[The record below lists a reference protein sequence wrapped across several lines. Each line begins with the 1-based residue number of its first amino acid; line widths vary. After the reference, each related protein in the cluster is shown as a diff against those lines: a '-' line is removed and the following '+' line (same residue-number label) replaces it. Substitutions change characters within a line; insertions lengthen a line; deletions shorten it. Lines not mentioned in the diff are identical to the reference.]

1 MSASSA
7 PQQPTQPPLLPT
19 LSALLP
25 LASLAST
32 TSTISLLSIH
42 SEPYTHHDVVYLN
55 TQPVLPGQHRFLR
68 LRASGS
74 KGGSKPP
81 SSSSS
86 SSSALS
92 LAYLSARLREYED
105 DDVSVKAIV
114 EVDLAGQS
122 GKDDVQDFVKTLGF
136 VYSHEYTRSGILFH
150 IPLPHPTLTL
160 HLTISRLA
168 LPLNSSPSTPS
179 SEPYLVQLQP
189 SRPISGVAARGEL
202 GMTELVDL
210 MRATADRIDG
220 LEWGSGVL

>member
-1 MSASSA
+1 VRGEKGVSPAGRRVVSDSPAGESVTRVSTLCDEFTVHGSLSFILDVQRISFLPLGSAFTFLLNSFYCPPRTLPPGMSASSA

-86 SSSALS
+86 SSALS

-136 VYSHEYTRSGILFH
+136 V
-150 IPLPHPTLTL
+150 
-160 HLTISRLA
+160 
-168 LPLNSSPSTPS
+168 
-179 SEPYLVQLQP
+179 
-189 SRPISGVAARGEL
+189 
-202 GMTELVDL
+202 
-210 MRATADRIDG
+210 
-220 LEWGSGVL
+220 